1 MLYNNLL
8 KGNTMSEQFKL
19 EDRYIVIKLSDASE
33 YLTKSGLSEL
43 LLTEMLI
50 QGARVQQGKER
61 LETLVVEKSWP
72 EYGAVYSMLERRS
85 YEELLTEGSDFK
97 FCSKYSSDP
106 LQVYHAMVGPEWV
119 DVTWTSAYGVY
130 YHSKYSATYMSRAL
144 VKGDFYLAKKS

>member
-72 EYGAVYSMLERRS
+72 EYGALYSMLERRS
-85 YEELLTEGSDFK
+85 YEELLTEGSEFK
-97 FCSKYSSDP
+97 FFYKHGSDP

-119 DVTWTSAYGVY
+119 DVTGATAYGVP
-130 YHSKYSATYMSRAL
+130 YHFKYSVTHMSRAL
-144 VKGDFYLAKKS
+144 VKGDFYLAEKS

>member
-72 EYGAVYSMLERRS
+72 EYGALYSMLERRS

-97 FCSKYSSDP
+97 FFYKHGSDP

-119 DVTWTSAYGVY
+119 DVTWTTAHGESYR
-130 YHSKYSATYMSRAL
+130 SKYRVTYMSRAL
-144 VKGDFYLAKKS
+144 VKGDFYLANKS

>member
-61 LETLVVEKSWP
+61 LETLVIEKGWP

-85 YEELLTEGSDFK
+85 YEELLTEGSEFK

-130 YHSKYSATYMSRAL
+130 YHSKYSATYISRAL